1 MEVQQRGLRNRAMTE
16 MALTRQ
22 EPKVIH
28 FHSMLDAW
36 VDGDA
41 G

>member
-1 MEVQQRGLRNRAMTE
+1 VQQRGLRNRAMEHMT
-16 MALTRQ
+16 LTRQ

-36 VDGDA
+36 VDGGA